1 LSQRI
6 GLNIGGRRFD
16 VDVDD
21 AFAVFLSQQ
30 MEEDFKMDGT
40 NDLKTMLQ
48 AYVRKTHELY
58 MQNNKI
64 EEILS
69 KIEKKD

>member
-1 LSQRI
+1 MSQRI